1 MVRLHRLREGNQRQV
16 DGHDPELRQRLLD
29 QQACRLHHLNEAEA
43 DPADDRHSL
52 ARQPTRLEHRERR
65 RRLLSVLRRHRQNM
79 ADHLRPG
86 SVRVRVRLAVLR
98 IFRQVEAG
106 DLKLGEPGFPRQRAP
121 AHMSVAAVNSEHRL
135 EFVSLSPHRLPAG
148 LLVNYAVPEKEG
160 RAPIVNR
167 LASQEVERLL
177 QPSRARDSRSAE
189 RRSRR
194 EERHHHGHNKSD
206 AMFTAAPG
214 KNSGAAFF
222 A

>member
-1 MVRLHRLREGNQRQV
+1 
-16 DGHDPELRQRLLD
+16 
-29 QQACRLHHLNEAEA
+29 
-43 DPADDRHSL
+43 
-52 ARQPTRLEHRERR
+52 
-65 RRLLSVLRRHRQNM
+65 M
-79 ADHLRPG
+79 ADHLRAG

-106 DLKLGEPGFPRQRAP
+106 DLKLGEAGFPRQRAP

-135 EFVSLSPHRLPAG
+135 EFVSLSPHRLVAG

-160 RAPIVNR
+160 RALMVNR
-167 LASQEVERLL
+167 LASQEVERPLL
-177 QPSRARDSRSAE
+177 LSRARDSRSAE
-189 RRSRR
+189 RKSRR
-194 EERHHHGHNKSD
+194 EERHHHGHNNSD